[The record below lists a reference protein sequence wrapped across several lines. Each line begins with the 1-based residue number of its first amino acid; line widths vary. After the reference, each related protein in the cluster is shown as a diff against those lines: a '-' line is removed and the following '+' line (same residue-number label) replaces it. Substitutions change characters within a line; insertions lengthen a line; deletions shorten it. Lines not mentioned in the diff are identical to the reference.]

1 MAVYRPSMDDDNK
14 KEIKYPAWT
23 VVSRHAWDNE
33 GKTLRKFKPRTALM
47 RQMVVRGLKDL
58 ENRDAPVPKLT
69 IDMPNTNTVPPQ
81 VLASNVDTVEVSA
94 GGAATGW
101 TSPLCGDGVRK
112 YLLKVD
118 TSAVKVA
125 MVANSFQS
133 NNTIEEI
140 EIDWGDGPQM
150 FLSFYTSAQYRL
162 WHLRFSSLNRLTS
175 TTNFG
180 QYMCLDKP
188 SAIHILNLLA
198 KNKAAA
204 GAKQIIIG
212 AAEKY
217 KNDIDIENAR
227 KAAVLNG
234 WSISFRWNT
243 PHPDIKEKAERE
255 PLKYVGQPEIEIR

>member
-23 VVSRHAWDNE
+23 VMSRHAWDNE
-33 GKTLRKFKPRTALM
+33 GKNLRKFKPRTALM
-47 RQMVVRGLKDL
+47 RQMTVRGLKDL
-58 ENRDAPVPKLT
+58 ENLDIPVPKLT
-69 IDMPNTNTVPPQ
+69 IDMPNTYLLPPQ
-81 VLASNVDTVEVSA
+81 VVASNVDTVEVSA
-94 GGAATGW
+94 GEVGTGW

-112 YLLKVD
+112 YSLKVD
-118 TSAVKVA
+118 TSVKKVT
-125 MVANSFQS
+125 MVANAFQS

-140 EIDWGDGPQM
+140 EIDWGDGPNM
-150 FLSFYTSAQYRL
+150 FLTFYTSSQYRL

-175 TTNFG
+175 TSNFG

-198 KNKAAA
+198 KNQATT
-204 GAKQIIIG
+204 GAKQINIG
-212 AAEKY
+212 VTEKY
-217 KNDIDIENAR
+217 KFDIDVENAR
-227 KAAVLNG
+227 QAAVLNG

-255 PLKYVGQPEIEIR
+255 PLNYVEPE

>member
-23 VVSRHAWDNE
+23 VMSRHAWDNE
-33 GKTLRKFKPRTALM
+33 GKNLRKFKPRTALM

-58 ENRDAPVPKLT
+58 ENPDVPVPKLT
-69 IDMPNTNTVPPQ
+69 IDMPHTNTMPPQ

-94 GGAATGW
+94 GGVGAGW
-101 TSPLCGDGVRK
+101 TSALCGNGVRK

-118 TSAVKVA
+118 TSVTKVTL
-125 MVANSFQS
+125 VANAFQS

-140 EIDWGDGPQM
+140 EIDWGDGPNM
-150 FLSFYTSAQYRL
+150 FLTFYTSAQYRL

-175 TTNFG
+175 TSNFG

-198 KNKAAA
+198 KNQATT
-204 GAKQIIIG
+204 GARQINIG
-212 AAEKY
+212 VTEKY
-217 KNDIDIENAR
+217 RFDIDVENAR
-227 KAAVLNG
+227 QAAALNG
-234 WSISFRWNT
+234 WTISFRWNT

-255 PLKYVGQPEIEIR
+255 PLNYVEPE